1 MKQLIH
7 PYKGD
12 DQLLQNKRRQIFK
25 VNLILFFSKLISLNL
40 FTFADSLE
48 TKFSFCQVQYTRM
61 ITQFIT
67 LFL

>member
-7 PYKGD
+7 HYKGD
-12 DQLLQNKRRQIFK
+12 DQLLQNKTRQIFK

-48 TKFSFCQVQYTRM
+48 TKFSFCQVQ
-61 ITQFIT
+61 
-67 LFL
+67 